1 MGHCDPARLV
11 RAFEACAAAPSD
23 LPSVAFVDGCR
34 EIGHIVSLLG
44 PGFSIASADINDKC
58 RILSAR
64 LDEAAAA
71 SPPAAAAAP
80 AAAPAGRPT
89 LQRLV
94 RAEVAAGTAATNSA
108 QHASAA
114 RTVLRLLW
122 MIDFIAVLFEG
133 LAAAPAD
140 SLTAV
145 ARAAYH
151 TALEPHHTLLV
162 KLTAKAAMSFLPSR
176 ERFLQALAAGGGAD
190 GAAGGG
196 RAQAQGGVPA
206 GAPAAVAAVAAQPQQ
221 QPQPQQSQQPLQQPL
236 QQPQQP
242 QQPLAAAEGGHA
254 PAAPAGVGGASA
266 PATPAQAVTAT
277 LARLP
282 SVLAPVRA
290 ELWRFYTELA
300 LTDLT

>member
-1 MGHCDPARLV
+1 MGGHCDPARLV

-162 KLTAKAAMSFLPSR
+162 KLSVKAAMSFLPSR

-221 QPQPQQSQQPLQQPL
+221 QPQPQQPS
-236 QQPQQP
+236 
-242 QQPLAAAEGGHA
+242 QPLAAAEGGHA